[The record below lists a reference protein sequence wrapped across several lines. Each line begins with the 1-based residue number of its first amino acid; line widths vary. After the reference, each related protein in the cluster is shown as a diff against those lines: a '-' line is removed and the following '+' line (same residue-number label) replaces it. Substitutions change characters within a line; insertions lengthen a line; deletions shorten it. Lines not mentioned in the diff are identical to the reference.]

1 MRAISHAYNLR
12 MNDLAAW
19 RARFLAWTLPA
30 ILVVYL
36 VATERNGYLGLPYWF
51 CLGAPTIALF
61 GPWLILAVAHGRDGN
76 GPAHAARRE
85 LVAISATIGLAAIGL
100 AIEYRLVHLET
111 IRTVLLVAFVAV
123 SSGLVAVGAFAGW
136 KCRTGPRPVQVLL
149 VLALA
154 TMVNADLQ
162 TVAHA
167 LLKDFGIY
175 LRAGHNFLD
184 GHPVYVMGSVTDYL
198 RDPTLYPFVY
208 PPPAIPFFAGL
219 AALPA
224 VVAKALWIGLCLGV
238 SVAAIRI
245 IGVRWRWL
253 PVVLLW
259 TPFVQGIYIG
269 NVAVLAFAFF
279 AMAPA
284 VGALLAIPPVFKLQL
299 GVPGLWLVRE
309 RRWRDLA
316 LAIALGLGL
325 ILVTLPFV
333 GLNSWHV
340 WFVQLSDFSN
350 QVQQTRGMMG
360 ISLTFWLGSLLAGA
374 IGVAVVVAALTRR
387 SGDGLSALGVA
398 SIAVS
403 PTLYALGA
411 TMALPALLRLRA
423 PFLWFALALT
433 SAPGSTQGFWVAF
446 AMGFAA
452 LWFPALT
459 HAEALDQDHH
469 PLGSEL
475 QAWPRLQ
482 AGS

>member
-1 MRAISHAYNLR
+1 MSEI
-12 MNDLAAW
+12 AAW
-19 RARFLAWTLPA
+19 KARFLAWILPA
-30 ILVVYL
+30 VLVVYL
-36 VATERNGYLGLPYWF
+36 VATEGTGYLGLPYWL
-51 CLGAPTIALF
+51 CIGAPTIALF
-61 GPWLILAVAHGRDGN
+61 GPWLIFAVARGDGRN
-76 GPAHAARRE
+76 GPAHGTGRAF
-85 LVAISATIGLAAIGL
+85 VAMASTVCLAAIGL
-100 AIEYRLVHLET
+100 VIGLRLIHVEPIRAI
-111 IRTVLLVAFVAV
+111 ILVAFGAAGF
-123 SSGLVAVGAFAGW
+123 GLVGTGAFAGW
-136 KCRTGPRPVQVLL
+136 TRRTGPQPVQVLL

-154 TMVNADLQ
+154 IMVNADLQ

-175 LRAGHNFLD
+175 LRAGHDFID
-184 GHPVYVMGSVTDYL
+184 GHPVYVMGSVADYL

-208 PPPAIPFFAGL
+208 PPAAIPFFAGF
-219 AALPA
+219 AVLPA

-259 TPFVQGIYIG
+259 TPFVQGIYVG
-269 NVAVLAFAFF
+269 NVAVLGFAFF

-284 VGALLAIPPVFKLQL
+284 VGALFAIPPVFKLQL
-299 GVPGLWLVRE
+299 GIPGLWLIRE

-316 LAIALGLGL
+316 AAIALGLAL

-340 WFVQLSDFSN
+340 WFTQLSDFSN
-350 QVQQTRGMMG
+350 QVQQNRGMMG
-360 ISLTFWLGSLLAGA
+360 IALTFWLGSLLAGA

-423 PFLWFALALT
+423 PLLWFALGLT

-459 HAEALDQDHH
+459 HAKALDQDHH
-469 PLGSEL
+469 PLGSEP

-482 AGS
+482 TRDVSAT

>member
-1 MRAISHAYNLR
+1 
-12 MNDLAAW
+12 MNEVAAW
-19 RARFLAWTLPA
+19 KARLLAWSLPA

-36 VATERNGYLGLPYWF
+36 VATEGKGYLGLPYWL

-61 GPWLILAVAHGRDGN
+61 GPWLIFAVARGDDRN
-76 GPAHAARRE
+76 GPAHGAGRAF
-85 LVAISATIGLAAIGL
+85 VAISSTVCVAAIGL
-100 AIEYRLVHLET
+100 AIGLRLIHVET
-111 IRTVLLVAFVAV
+111 IRTVILVAFVAV
-123 SSGLVAVGAFAGW
+123 GSGLVGAGAFSGW

-259 TPFVQGIYIG
+259 TPFVQGIYVG

-316 LAIALGLGL
+316 LAIALGLAM

-333 GLNSWHV
+333 GLDSWHV
-340 WFVQLSDFSN
+340 WLAQLSDFSN
-350 QVQQTRGMMG
+350 QVQQNRGMMG

-374 IGVAVVVAALTRR
+374 IGVAAVVAALTRR

-433 SAPGSTQGFWVAF
+433 SAPGSTQGFWAAF

-459 HAEALDQDHH
+459 HAESLDQDHH
-469 PLGSEL
+469 PLGSEP
-475 QAWPRLQ
+475 QAWPGLQ
-482 AGS
+482 TREVSD